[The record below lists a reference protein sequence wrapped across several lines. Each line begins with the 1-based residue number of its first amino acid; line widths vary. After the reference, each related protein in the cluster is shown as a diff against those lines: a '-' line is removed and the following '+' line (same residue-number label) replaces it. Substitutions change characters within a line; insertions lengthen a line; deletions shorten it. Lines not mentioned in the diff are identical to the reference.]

1 MYADIVPKLRRWLSL
16 QCFQT
21 MCEKVGAHARLAA
34 GRSAHH
40 SHTFDNVACDTQF
53 VRVFVPRYQSCVRK
67 CRRVGELGGHQLRVD
82 ANAIKTILSAIPTM
96 GAGSADDD
104 EAGASIMYAPQ
115 CTPRASLRSRVLCVW
130 SVQVHQLPG

>member
-40 SHTFDNVACDTQF
+40 SRIRQ
-53 VRVFVPRYQSCVRK
+53 RCVRRPV
-67 CRRVGELGGHQLRVD
+67 CARVRPSLPELCAQVSTRGRAGGS
-82 ANAIKTILSAIPTM
+82 SA
-96 GAGSADDD
+96 AG
-104 EAGASIMYAPQ
+104 
-115 CTPRASLRSRVLCVW
+115 
-130 SVQVHQLPG
+130 

>member
-1 MYADIVPKLRRWLSL
+1 MQTSCRSYVGGYPCSASKPCARRWEHTLVW
-16 QCFQT
+16 QP
-21 MCEKVGAHARLAA
+21 GAPHITHAL
-34 GRSAHH
+34 
-40 SHTFDNVACDTQF
+40 DNVACDTQF